1 MGGLGG
7 RAESSERTR
16 ELIIEAATSRFAA
29 RGYRAT
35 SLREI
40 ATATGISHP
49 GLLRH
54 FTSKAELLGVVVDR
68 LSRAGIVAGG
78 QEPTPLQRFVDTAR
92 RNATVPGYVELFS
105 GLLGVGVGA
114 ASPVHVAL
122 AARYAGARADIA
134 AVLAEAGAPLDPSA
148 EAAHLAAA
156 WDGLQLISLYLPE
169 VSVPDALAAG
179 LAALGGQVD
188 AALPVTRIA
197 PAGPSEPIQTPGGYP
212 AGRRRRD
219 QILEAATSAFAQA
232 GFHGA
237 SLREIAE
244 LADVSTSALLH
255 HFSSKRELLLAV
267 LQRRDA
273 DAATLAGTPSDT
285 DPVTRLRRAVEVARR
300 NQSEQAGLVELY
312 VTLCAEAAAPDH
324 PAHGHF
330 ERRFRSTINAFGS
343 AFAAVAADG
352 GLAEGRDPWLEG
364 LWWVALWDGLQFQ
377 WSFDHDQ
384 VDVAALLQAHL
395 DRVLSP
401 AQ

>member
-1 MGGLGG
+1 MRVGG

-40 ATATGISHP
+40 ATAAGISHP

-54 FTSKAELLGVVVDR
+54 FTSKADLLGVVVDR
-68 LSRAGIVAGG
+68 LSQPVIAEGG
-78 QEPTPLQRFVDTAR
+78 EDAPRLQWFVDAAR
-92 RNATVPGYVELFS
+92 RNAATPGYVELFS

-114 ASPVHVAL
+114 SSPVHAAL
-122 AARYAGARADIA
+122 AARYAGVRTAIA
-134 AVLAEAGAPLDPSA
+134 TVLAGAGAQPDPSA
-148 EAAHLAAA
+148 EAARLAAA
-156 WDGLQLISLYLPE
+156 WDGLQLISLYVPE

-179 LAALGGQVD
+179 LAALGGEVD
-188 AALPVTRIA
+188 AALPVARIA
-197 PAGPSEPIQTPGGYP
+197 PSEPSEPIGTPAGYS

-219 QILEAATSAFAQA
+219 QILEAATSAFAHA

-244 LADVSTSALLH
+244 LAEVSTSALLH

-273 DAATLAGTPSDT
+273 DAAALAGTPSGT

-324 PAHGHF
+324 PAHGYF
-330 ERRFRSTINAFGS
+330 ERRFRNTINAFGS